1 MRIAAQGLTLE
12 LSPVNALDSEDWC
25 RVRVVAQAP
34 PFQGEQVVYLMGA
47 NLVHFLNC
55 ARAMYNNVG
64 TPAEAVL
71 SCPEPGL
78 ELVLSMTSLGGI
90 IGAYKIQGEFVEG
103 GAPTLSGGF
112 QMDQSYLPSMIR
124 DLEDLLSQ
132 VGAHET

>member
-1 MRIAAQGLTLE
+1 MH
-12 LSPVNALDSEDWC
+12 S
-25 RVRVVAQAP
+25 
-34 PFQGEQVVYLMGA
+34 
-47 NLVHFLNC
+47 
-55 ARAMYNNVG
+55 NVG

-71 SCPEPGL
+71 CCPEPGL
-78 ELVLSMTSLGGI
+78 ELALSMTRLGGI

-112 QMDQSYLPSMIR
+112 QIDQSHLPSLIR